1 MIDDKFGMPIN
12 YIQMGGSRWFN
23 AERTLT
29 KVPMRPDYM
38 ERNAFHRQNL
48 AVNLGLAT
56 RRTIEQRPPRRF
68 EIRSPEPLARFEVI
82 SLAPFIPCID
92 EDEIAVT

>member
-48 AVNLGLAT
+48 AVNLGKPPGAPSNNA
-56 RRTIEQRPPRRF
+56 RRVASR
-68 EIRSPEPLARFEVI
+68 
-82 SLAPFIPCID
+82 
-92 EDEIAVT
+92 